1 MMTQIENGDAL
12 LESAKLGDREALGR
26 LLLSHRD
33 QLVRIVKIRMDV
45 RVQSRVDPSDVVQDT
60 YVEATRRFSDFAKDP
75 KMDFFLWLRFLTIQK
90 LIQIHRFHL
99 GAQARDAGREISIN
113 RSPAPQATSAVL
125 AAQLLGSLTSPT
137 RAAVRQEDEALLE
150 KALNEMDEIDREV
163 LVLRHFE
170 RLSVNET
177 AQVLNLS
184 ESGASS
190 RYFRAL
196 GKLKKI
202 MT

>member
-1 MMTQIENGDAL
+1 MTQIENSDAL

-60 YVEATRRFSDFAKDP
+60 YVEATGRFSDFAKNP

-99 GAQARDAGREISIN
+99 GAQARDAGREVSIN
-113 RSPAPQATSAVL
+113 RSPTPQATSAIL

-137 RAAVRQEDEALLE
+137 RAAIRQEDEAMLE

-177 AQVLNLS
+177 AQVLSLS